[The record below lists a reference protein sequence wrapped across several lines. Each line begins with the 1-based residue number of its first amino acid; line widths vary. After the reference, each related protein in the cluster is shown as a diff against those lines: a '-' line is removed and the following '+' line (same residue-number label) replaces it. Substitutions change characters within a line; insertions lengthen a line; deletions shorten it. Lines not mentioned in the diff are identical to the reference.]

1 MITKST
7 DISPVTLRAIL
18 AHIPVELTFAD
29 ADNHILYYQHNEP
42 PIFSR
47 KPEILGTDVVDCHP
61 EKSQAVVS
69 ELLDNLRSSKHDTA
83 EFWFEKDGNLVN
95 IRYIAVRDDV
105 GGYIGT
111 LEVVQDITG
120 IRILEGEQLT
130 PLYDR

>member
-18 AHIPVELTFAD
+18 AHIPAEITFAD
-29 ADNHILYYQHNEP
+29 ADNHILYYQHGEP

-47 KPEILGTDVVDCHP
+47 TPDILGTDFVDCHP
-61 EKSQAVVS
+61 EETRPAVR
-69 ELLDNLRSSKHDTA
+69 ELLDNFRSSKHNTA
-83 EFWFEKDGNLVN
+83 EFWIEKDGMLVY

-120 IRILEGEQLT
+120 IRKLEGEQHT
-130 PLYDR
+130 PLYDT